1 MKALI
6 VAESWFG
13 NATAIAEHIA
23 EGLGAL
29 NVSATVTDITEATDH
44 VTAEYDL
51 LIIGAP
57 THNGELSTADS
68 RKAVTDSGGPEG
80 HTGVREWIERV
91 DIADGVKVTSFTTLL
106 DDTNPDKTAA
116 NAIAKRLSERFPG
129 KVIEVKTFLV
139 EESKGP
145 LAYGEDEAAKDWGKD
160 LADSLR

>member
-1 MKALI
+1 MQALI

-29 NVSATVTDITEATDH
+29 NVSASVVGIADAPEH

-57 THNGELSTADS
+57 THAGGLSNESS
-68 RKAVTDSGGPEG
+68 RQDVVDSGGPEG
-80 HTGVREWIERV
+80 HTGVREWIEQV
-91 DIADGVKVTSFTTLL
+91 DIADGVKVASFTTLL
-106 DDTNPDKTAA
+106 DDSNPDETAA
-116 NAIAKRLSERFPG
+116 NAVAKRLSERFPG
-129 KVIEVKTFLV
+129 KVIELKTFLV

-145 LAYGEDEAAKDWGKD
+145 LAYGEDEAAKAWGQD

>member
-1 MKALI
+1 MQALI

-13 NATAIAEHIA
+13 NATAIARLIA
-23 EGLGAL
+23 EGLDGAR
-29 NVSATVTDITEATDH
+29 VSASVVGITEAPTH

-57 THNGELSTADS
+57 THAGGLSDASS
-68 RKAVTDSGGPEG
+68 RQDVAESGGPHGE
-80 HTGVREWIERV
+80 TGVREWIEEV
-91 DIADGVKVTSFTTLL
+91 DIADGVKVASFTTLL
-106 DDTNPDKTAA
+106 DDSNPDETAA

-129 KVIEVKTFLV
+129 KVIELKTFLV

-145 LAYGEDEAAKDWGKD
+145 LSYGEDEAAKQWGQD

>member
-1 MKALI
+1 MQALI

-13 NATAIAEHIA
+13 NATAVGEHIA
-23 EGLGAL
+23 AGLGAL
-29 NVSATVTDITEATDH
+29 NISASVLSITDAPDQ

-57 THNGELSTADS
+57 THGGGLSNEES
-68 RKAVTDSGGPEG
+68 RQDVVESGGPEG
-80 HTGVREWIERV
+80 ETGVREWIERV
-91 DIADGVKVTSFTTLL
+91 DIADGVKVAAYTTLL
-106 DDTNPDKTAA
+106 DDSNPDETAA
-116 NAIAKRLSERFPG
+116 NAVAKRLSERFPG

-145 LAYGEDEAAKDWGKD
+145 LNDGEDEAAKAWGQD